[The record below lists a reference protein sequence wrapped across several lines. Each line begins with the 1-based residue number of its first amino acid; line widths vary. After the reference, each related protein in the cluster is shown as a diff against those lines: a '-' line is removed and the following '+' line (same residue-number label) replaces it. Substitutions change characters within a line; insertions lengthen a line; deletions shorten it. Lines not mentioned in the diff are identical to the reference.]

1 MSERYYIPNTLEN
14 WKWPR
19 RLNPHYLEVKA
30 AFAAWAGSFEGFS
43 QMAQY
48 ACDQADIRTG

>member
-1 MSERYYIPNTLEN
+1 MSDRYYIPDTLEK

-19 RLNPHYLEVKA
+19 LLNPHYLEVKA

-48 ACDQADIRTG
+48 ACDKADIRKS